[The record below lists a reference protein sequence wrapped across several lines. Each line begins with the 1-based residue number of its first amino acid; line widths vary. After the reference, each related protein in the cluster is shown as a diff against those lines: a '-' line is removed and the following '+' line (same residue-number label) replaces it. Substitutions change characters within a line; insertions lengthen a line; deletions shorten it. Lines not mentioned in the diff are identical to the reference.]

1 MYIVG
6 SPEVCTC
13 AQGHHSFL
21 ENVFSEPTLMNYED
35 VAVAVVYG
43 LEGGGGGGGGGG
55 LVNDLSPF
63 PGNIVLYVK
72 K

>member
-43 LEGGGGGGGGGG
+43 LEGGGGGGGGAG
-55 LVNDLSPF
+55 
-63 PGNIVLYVK
+63 
-72 K
+72 